1 MSLDDQKLAVCCNR
15 CTGMYDT
22 NNNISQSLSSP
33 PPPPPPLVCESEL
46 ARCPTNSSC
55 VPNGVDYSCEC
66 NKGFVMT
73 NSNTS
78 CIGMCTMT
86 SHDVTSV
93 DDVMLLQ
100 ISMSALL
107 GPTIVLLMQ
116 LVKILSDLL
125 TASVQK
131 VILCLKR
138 TMKRCNALVSI
149 VLL

>member
-1 MSLDDQKLAVCCNR
+1 
-15 CTGMYDT
+15 MYYS
-22 NNNISQSLSSP
+22 NSIISQSLSSP

-46 ARCPTNSSC
+46 AHCPNNSSC
-55 VPNGVDYSCEC
+55 VPKGVDYSCEC

-100 ISMSALL
+100 ISMSAPL

-116 LVKILSDLL
+116 LVKILLDLL
-125 TASVQK
+125 SASVQK
-131 VILCLKR
+131 VILCLKG
-138 TMKRCNALVSI
+138 TIILCNALVSI
-149 VLL
+149 VIVVVSFIYF